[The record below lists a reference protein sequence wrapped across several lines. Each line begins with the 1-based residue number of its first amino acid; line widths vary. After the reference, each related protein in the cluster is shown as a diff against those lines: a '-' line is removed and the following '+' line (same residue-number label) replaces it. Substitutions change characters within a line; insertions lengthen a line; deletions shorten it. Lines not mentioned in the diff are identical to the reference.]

1 MNEVIQGLGSW
12 SLQLDGCPRET
23 LDALLY
29 FGHVAIVP
37 GRVAPAQ
44 YGDQLLTMAR
54 YVGVLTKRD
63 DEEDRT
69 AIAGQG
75 MELWLG
81 DGDDK
86 GEIFESP
93 LSINGQTF
101 ANSIRAILGSGTAV
115 VEGTLHSVPGTYTGR
130 HQWESRRKAL
140 AYVCS
145 TFGAEYRVNGNG
157 TLDAGTQA
165 QLYAATP
172 TCVIVRKGAEG
183 RDLALTG
190 LPGEMELSRDVEDF
204 TTRVVLLA
212 EGEGAATATGAAN
225 IASNPYL
232 DLRGQPVKRTRL
244 VSESGTVTGNAQAR
258 AQLQLNRFVGTR
270 NALRLSTEDF
280 EIRGSFRPGDM
291 VYVYDPDAGL
301 YDLDNEVTFRG
312 QRINPIALRSVEASW
327 PVVEGMTVAYRH
339 QSGTW
344 LDLTDYVRWETGS
357 TAVGVGEL
365 GRSLTSTGF
374 EPVGPRPIPDSTI
387 PGAVPWVLPFQS
399 AVYMDAEGNTRA
411 SMLLVWDLPLNA
423 DGSTILDGHHYEIAY
438 GVSPATEWETAYAPW
453 GELQA
458 VIGDLSPGVVYDFR
472 IRAVDTSANAG
483 AWSVTESALA
493 EADTIPPS
501 TPAPPVVAASLIAIQ
516 ITHTLG
522 KVSGGTFNLELDLDH
537 LEVHVGS
544 SSGFA
549 PDATTLRGK
558 VAANAGMIQAEIAA
572 VGTVPEPDTTLRHV
586 KVIAVDRSGNRSPAS
601 NAASVTALLIDNAHI
616 SDLSVSKV
624 TAGTVSSNWILGA
637 NIGTAASGQRVEL
650 NATGLH
656 GYNAG
661 GAELV
666 TLSNTGTFTLRSAAS
681 GSRVQLD
688 ASGLRIFSGTTEVV
702 SLLAGGSFA
711 LRSATSGT
719 RVELDIANGL
729 RIFSGSTQ
737 LVSLSPSGS
746 FFLRSGVAPS
756 ARAEMDAAG
765 IRMYSAGNAE
775 LVNIS
780 ASGSFLLRSQ
790 TSGSRIEIDLNGI
803 RGYNSG
809 GSQTFSLSANSG
821 DLDMVG
827 RLTSTVNSSSKRLVI
842 NPTFG
847 ADPEI
852 RLYENSF
859 DYHYWTSY
867 VASAN
872 TMQIGSAPGGA
883 NRKGALTMDGV
894 QVALAL
900 GPAGSSNIDF
910 GIKIVDAGWLDFF
923 GKLGAPGS
931 GGAFTRGSVQFPA
944 GTTGSIGYG
953 FTFTGG
959 DAIVVATM
967 FNVGGPHGVTLSG
980 RGNGGFSFSTT
991 EGVPGVTYEIQFFT
1005 WKQ

>member
-1 MNEVIQGLGSW
+1 MTEVVQGLGSW
-12 SLQLDGCPRET
+12 ALTLDGSPREIT
-23 LDALLY
+23 DTLLY

-63 DEEDRT
+63 SDDDRM

-75 MELWLG
+75 MEVWLG

-93 LSINGQTF
+93 LNITGQSF

-115 VEGTLHSVPGTYTGR
+115 VEGTLHSVPGAYTGR
-130 HQWESRRKAL
+130 HQWESRRSAIR
-140 AYVCS
+140 YVCS

-172 TCVIVRKGAEG
+172 TCVIVRRGAEG
-183 RDLALTG
+183 RDLALTA
-190 LPGEMELSRDVEDF
+190 LPGEMQLSRDVEDF

-232 DLRGQPVKRTRL
+232 DLRGQAVKRTRL
-244 VSESGTVTGNAQAR
+244 VSESGTVTGNAQSR
-258 AQLQLNRFVGTR
+258 AQLQLNRFTGTR
-270 NALRLSTEDF
+270 NALRLGAEDF
-280 EIRGSFRPGDM
+280 EVRGSFRPGDM

-301 YDLDNEVTFRG
+301 YDPANEVTFRG

-327 PVVEGMTVAYRH
+327 PIVEGMTVAYRH
-339 QSGTW
+339 QSGAW
-344 LDLTDYVRWETGS
+344 LDLTDFVRWETGS
-357 TAVGVGEL
+357 TTVGVGEL

-387 PGAVPWVLPFQS
+387 PDVVSWVLPFQS
-399 AVYMDAEGNTRA
+399 SVYVDAEGNTRA
-411 SMLLVWDLPLNA
+411 SMLLAWDLPLNA

-438 GVSPATEWETAYAPW
+438 GVSPAAEWQTAYAPW

-458 VIGDLSPGVVYDFR
+458 VVNDLSPGVVYDFR
-472 IRAVDTSANAG
+472 IRAVDTSANVG

-522 KVSGGTFNLELDLDH
+522 KASGGEWNLELDLDH
-537 LEVHVGS
+537 LEVHVGA

-558 VAANAGMIQAEIAA
+558 VPANAGMIQAEIAA

-601 NAASVTALLIDNAHI
+601 NAAPVTALLIDNAHI

-624 TAGTVSSNWILGA
+624 TAGTISANWLIGA
-637 NIGTAASGQRVEL
+637 SIRTASSGQRVEL

-656 GYNAG
+656 GYNSAG
-661 GAELV
+661 TELV
-666 TLSNTGTFTLRSAAS
+666 TLSNTGSFTLRSASS
-681 GSRVQLD
+681 GARVELD
-688 ASGLRIFSGTTEVV
+688 ASGVRAYTSSVQTVNISSAGT
-702 SLLAGGSFA
+702 
-711 LRSATSGT
+711 
-719 RVELDIANGL
+719 
-729 RIFSGSTQ
+729 
-737 LVSLSPSGS
+737 
-746 FFLRSGVAPS
+746 FFIRSGVSPS

-765 IRMYSAGNAE
+765 LRMYNSSNQE

-780 ASGSFLLRSQ
+780 SGGTFAIQ
-790 TSGSRIEIDLNGI
+790 TGTSGARVVLSGAGVETFNG
-803 RGYNSG
+803 SG
-809 GSQTFSLSANSG
+809 GRTFFANASSG
-821 DLDMVG
+821 DVEMTG
-827 RLTSTVNSSSKRLVI
+827 RLTSTVSGSAARLVI
-842 NPTFG
+842 NPNFG
-847 ADPEI
+847 VDPEI
-852 RLYENSF
+852 RMYEDATN
-859 DYHYWTSY
+859 YHYITSFVAGTGLQIGTTTIFNRKAVINMSDTGWQVSLLDGAGVNRTGGY
-867 VASAN
+867 VAAGTDLAELGVQGGAALRFQATHQIRLYGDWGHNNSESAIVSF
-872 TMQIGSAPGGA
+872 TIDPGGPA
-883 NRKGALTMDGV
+883 N
-894 QVALAL
+894 
-900 GPAGSSNIDF
+900 SW
-910 GIKIVDAGWLDFF
+910 GI
-923 GKLGAPGS
+923 S
-931 GGAFTRGSVQFPA
+931 
-944 GTTGSIGYG
+944 Y
-953 FTFTGG
+953 
-959 DAIVVATM
+959 
-967 FNVGGPHGVTLSG
+967 GVTLQ
-980 RGNGGFSFSTT
+980 TL
-991 EGVPGVTYEIQFFT
+991 PGVSFTADTGSAFDGTWIQGRTNSGVTLRTQGVGFIIAQI
-1005 WKQ
+1005 WAWQN